1 MHTPDL
7 HLLAQELEA
16 HGFVGHDT
24 AINAVSRSARAAGL
38 SPVLVDVLSDAD
50 APEVARLRAFGALTS
65 RLSGLRPE
73 PAPQQGTVARRR
85 FRHRPQPVA
94 PAA

>member
-38 SPVLVDVLSDAD
+38 SPVLIDVLTNPTE
-50 APEVARLRAFGALTS
+50 PEIARLRAFGMLTS
-65 RLSGLRPE
+65 RLGTRPTRSV
-73 PAPQQGTVARRR
+73 PQPGRRVRRR
-85 FRHRPQPVA
+85 VRRHDVA

>member
-16 HGFVGHDT
+16 HGFVGHDA

-38 SPVLVDVLSDAD
+38 SPVLIDVLTNPTE
-50 APEVARLRAFGALTS
+50 PEIVRLRAFGMLAS
-65 RLSGLRPE
+65 RLSTRRTPTLPE
-73 PAPQQGTVARRR
+73 TGRGARRR
-85 FRHRPQPVA
+85 FRRRDQDVA
-94 PAA
+94 SAA